1 MANSMQT
8 INYLNIIPYSSF
20 NSWDVK
26 YFLKKDSFF
35 KPTIPLVLFG
45 EFLSKS
51 EIKKVNIEDNNTYE
65 ILGVR
70 SYGKGAFINR
80 EVKGNTLKMRVYQQA
95 KPNHLFWCK
104 VDTKNGAFGII
115 TEELSKGL
123 GSSNMTFAEIDIKK
137 ANADFIQIL
146 FKSKRIYEYLDG
158 FVTGTT
164 NRKYIR
170 PDQLI
175 NEIFIPLPALEEQN
189 KIVAR
194 YNAKLQLAQQQEQ
207 QAKTLETEIERYLF
221 DELGVEH
228 KKDSYEKK
236 IGSFLKIYK
245 YSEFDKWGANQN
257 NSNKI
262 ISNNSFELKKIK
274 DICTVS
280 SGGTPSRERKEYY
293 KGNIPWIK
301 TGEVVNGII
310 YDTEEKITKEAI
322 ENSSAKIYPKDSL
335 IIAMYGQGTTRGRTA
350 KLGIDASTNQACA
363 VLFNINNSVILT
375 DYLWLYLMGEYDR
388 MREMASGNNQPN
400 LNAQMLKDYNVII
413 PPFEIQTKIINTIN
427 SIKAKINE
435 LNVLSA
441 KNKEVAIIEFEN
453 EIFN

>member
-1 MANSMQT
+1 MVNSMQQ
-8 INYLNIIPYSSF
+8 ISYLKLVPLSRF
-20 NSWDVK
+20 NLWDVK
-26 YFLKKDSFF
+26 RYTKGLNVSFENVVRLRDILIPYKQNVSKEIMIKNKWQIIAKINFGGQLFLRDFEEIHTYKGGLNLVPENAIIYSKINVRHGCIYFNEIGNTPFGVSNEYPTFTFDEKLISGDFLRKVLRSNAFKKLLNSKTSGISKARVKQD
-35 KPTIPLVLFG
+35 
-45 EFLSKS
+45 EFLD
-51 EIKKVNIEDNNTYE
+51 IE
-65 ILGVR
+65 
-70 SYGKGAFINR
+70 
-80 EVKGNTLKMRVYQQA
+80 
-95 KPNHLFWCK
+95 
-104 VDTKNGAFGII
+104 
-115 TEELSKGL
+115 
-123 GSSNMTFAEIDIKK
+123 
-137 ANADFIQIL
+137 
-146 FKSKRIYEYLDG
+146 
-158 FVTGTT
+158 
-164 NRKYIR
+164 
-170 PDQLI
+170 
-175 NEIFIPLPALEEQN
+175 IPLPALEEQN
-189 KIVAR
+189 RIVAS
-194 YNAKLQLAQQQEQ
+194 YNAKLQLAQQQEE
-207 QAKTLETEIERYLF
+207 QAKTLETEIEKYLF
-221 DELGVEH
+221 EELGVEH

-262 ISNNSFELKKIK
+262 ISNNLFELKKIK

-335 IIAMYGQGTTRGRTA
+335 IIAMYGQGATRGRTA

-413 PPFEIQTKIINTIN
+413 PPFEIQTKIIKTIN

-441 KNKEVAIIEFEN
+441 KNKEEAIVEFEN

>member
-1 MANSMQT
+1 MVNSMQQ
-8 INYLNIIPYSSF
+8 ISYLKLVPLSRF
-20 NSWDVK
+20 NLWDVK
-26 YFLKKDSFF
+26 RYTKGLNVSFENVVRLRDILIPYKQNVSKEIMIKNKWQIIAKINFGGQLFLRDFEEIHTYKGGLNLVPENAIIYSKINVRHGCIYFNEIGNTPFGVSNEYPTFTFDEKLISGDFLRKVLRSNAFKKLLNSKTSGISKARVKQD
-35 KPTIPLVLFG
+35 
-45 EFLSKS
+45 EFLD
-51 EIKKVNIEDNNTYE
+51 IE
-65 ILGVR
+65 
-70 SYGKGAFINR
+70 
-80 EVKGNTLKMRVYQQA
+80 
-95 KPNHLFWCK
+95 
-104 VDTKNGAFGII
+104 
-115 TEELSKGL
+115 
-123 GSSNMTFAEIDIKK
+123 
-137 ANADFIQIL
+137 
-146 FKSKRIYEYLDG
+146 
-158 FVTGTT
+158 
-164 NRKYIR
+164 
-170 PDQLI
+170 
-175 NEIFIPLPALEEQN
+175 IPLPALEEQN
-189 KIVAR
+189 RIVSS
-194 YNAKLQLAQQQEQ
+194 YNAKLQLAQQQEEK
-207 QAKTLETEIERYLF
+207 AKTLETEIEKYLF
-221 DELGVEH
+221 EELGVEH

-262 ISNNSFELKKIK
+262 ISNNLFELKKIK

-335 IIAMYGQGTTRGRTA
+335 IIAMYGQGATRGRTA

-413 PPFEIQTKIINTIN
+413 PPFEIQTKIIQTIN

-441 KNKEVAIIEFEN
+441 KNKEEAIVEFEN